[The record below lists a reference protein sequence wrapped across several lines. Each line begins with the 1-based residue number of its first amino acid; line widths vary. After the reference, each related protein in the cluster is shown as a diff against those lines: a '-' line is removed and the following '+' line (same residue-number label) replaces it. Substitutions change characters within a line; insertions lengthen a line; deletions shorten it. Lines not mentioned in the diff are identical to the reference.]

1 MVMTKPVGRTFLVLC
16 FKCFCKDKSS
26 PALMKFCWAPEMAR
40 EMGRRGVSL
49 RTSKGREDYRCWRFL
64 QKYSFTTRGSNPPL
78 LSLLH
83 WEAVPLPLAPSQKPS
98 LVVEGQILANIMQ
111 VDRCSAKREKKQSS

>member
-1 MVMTKPVGRTFLVLC
+1 MVRTKPVGRTFLVLC

-64 QKYSFTTRGSNPPL
+64 QKYSFTFSF
-78 LSLLH
+78 
-83 WEAVPLPLAPSQKPS
+83 
-98 LVVEGQILANIMQ
+98 VVSHTDDSKVLERMA
-111 VDRCSAKREKKQSS
+111 S

>member
-64 QKYSFTTRGSNPPL
+64 QKYSFTFYF
-78 LSLLH
+78 
-83 WEAVPLPLAPSQKPS
+83 
-98 LVVEGQILANIMQ
+98 VVSHTDDSKVLERMA
-111 VDRCSAKREKKQSS
+111 S